1 MVVHASSP
9 RTQEAE
15 AGGLVGVQGH
25 PGFQHLGARTVLPED
40 PGLLLSSDMVAQ
52 TCNSLLRGSGALL
65 WPHMVCTVM
74 LAKHFFLKK
83 KKDQFIYT

>member
-15 AGGLVGVQGH
+15 AGGLLGVQGHH
-25 PGFQHLGARTVLPED
+25 PGFQHLGALTVLPED
-40 PGLLLSSDMVAQ
+40 PGLLLISDMVDQ

-65 WPHMVCTVM
+65 WPHMVITLM
-74 LAKHFFLKK
+74 LAKYFF
-83 KKDQFIYT
+83 